1 MMKEKELRAAI
12 VAKCRAMNALGLNQG
27 MAGNISARLDEAM
40 LITPSAI
47 PYDEMRPEMIALM
60 PLNGEYGAWS
70 GRFKPST
77 EWRFHLD
84 IMRGRPDISAI
95 VHSHAPFATALSM
108 LRRPILA
115 AHYMIAAFGGPDVRC
130 TDYAPFGTKELSD
143 LAVAGL
149 AGRNGVLLGNH
160 GMIATGETLDQAM
173 WRAGELETL
182 ARMYYLAIAVGK
194 PAILSDDEIMRIV
207 ERFKGYG
214 QTTPAPLFAARKKA
228 ETKRRAK
235 KAGASKKSGAKKPA
249 RPRAKKARA
258 AARKA

>member
-1 MMKEKELRAAI
+1 
-12 VAKCRAMNALGLNQG
+12 
-27 MAGNISARLDEAM
+27 
-40 LITPSAI
+40 
-47 PYDEMRPEMIALM
+47 
-60 PLNGEYGAWS
+60 
-70 GRFKPST
+70 
-77 EWRFHLD
+77 
-84 IMRGRPDISAI
+84 
-95 VHSHAPFATALSM
+95 
-108 LRRPILA
+108 
-115 AHYMIAAFGGPDVRC
+115 
-130 TDYAPFGTKELSD
+130 
-143 LAVAGL
+143 VAGL

-214 QTTPAPLFAARKKA
+214 QTTPAPLVASRKKA